1 MDEYIYEK
9 INEIKRNFEG
19 SNKYILHIDYTDVL
33 YLFECIEKQQKENKI
48 LTKLL
53 YEIRNETR
61 GLLLSEIEESSQEYR
76 PIKGTTKQDVY
87 KSYMKIKKFL
97 KGQYVLLSNE
107 SAIDDLIGKGLQ
119 YDDNE

>member
-1 MDEYIYEK
+1 MNELDFIDKCVERVKKYAEMVVAYRDENEK
-9 INEIKRNFEG
+9 LK
-19 SNKYILHIDYTDVL
+19 
-33 YLFECIEKQQKENKI
+33 
-48 LTKLL
+48 KLL
-53 YEIRNETR
+53 YEIRTETQR
-61 GLLLSEIEESSQEYR
+61 CDLTENNYDSIVYNYK
-76 PIKGTTKQDVY
+76 PIRNTTKQDVY